1 MNKLG
6 VESLKDRK
14 ALRLGFRSSEVCR
27 IKSKYSFETLGLQQ
41 VAQFWEG
48 CRTLRSWSHTGGE
61 YGSPGWVLR
70 FWNPA
75 PPSIHSLLPH

>member
-48 CRTLRSWSHTGGE
+48 CRTLRGAVSWE
-61 YGSPGWVLR
+61 EAVWCRLVVKFYIRV
-70 FWNPA
+70 A
-75 PPSIHSLLPH
+75 LPVC